1 MKYNIIILVLIILL
15 LVILLSDVLLSNT
28 NLDKYTTHNSLIKK
42 GYIISIDRSYNK
54 RKLNITNLQS
64 FCSNTLSVPYGVE
77 ILGIDGE
84 NIKNEQDILKKYF
97 NSAKSLK
104 SVNLRLGE
112 IGVYLSHIK
121 IYEDIVK
128 NSYEYSII
136 FEDDCK
142 IIDHEV
148 FHSHIN
154 NAINISP
161 KNFHLISFFLHP
173 HQKYSSSPY
182 YNEIFNLYKSNTWG
196 LVCYVISL
204 EGAKTFLK
212 TLIPNKGAIDYGIG
226 NQNVNNTCF
235 VYKNYSVKLYDTKTF
250 IGGGPARNISESEII

>member
-15 LVILLSDVLLSNT
+15 LVILLSVVLLSKS
-28 NLDKYTTHNSLIKK
+28 NLDKYTIQQNIVKK

-64 FCSNTLSVPYGVE
+64 FCNNTLSLPYGVE

-84 NIKNEQDILKKYF
+84 NIKDEQDILKKYF
-97 NSAKSLK
+97 NSTKSLK

-121 IYEDIVK
+121 IYEDIVT
-128 NSYEYSII
+128 NSYEYCII

-148 FHSHIN
+148 FHNHIN
-154 NAINISP
+154 NAINMCP

-173 HQKYSSSPY
+173 HQEYSSSPY
-182 YNEIFNLYKSNTWG
+182 FDKIFNLYKSNTWG

-212 TLIPNKGAIDYGIG
+212 TLIPNNGAIDHCIG
-226 NQNVNNTCF
+226 NQNINKTCF
-235 VYKNYSVKLYDTKTF
+235 VYKNYSVKLYDTQTF
-250 IGGGPARNISESEII
+250 IGGGAARNISESEII